1 MVEHTASPGTT
12 GPALTATPHTVV
24 EAGTTV
30 VHRRMAA
37 VLQNVTV
44 DLMQL
49 AREPHSRIQTF
60 RDLSVVGR
68 VVHEQAVAIGVPAN
82 WIAYARQAG
91 QEGRKA
97 TGDALLPPR
106 RPVARPLLIAQLHHQ
121 ADTLSTLAA
130 VRPVRRDHAAV
141 TAQTADKL
149 AEHLRLQWM
158 RVAMVAT
165 TLNVTEAETS
175 GWWSPEVADW
185 RSRLDQISQQSPPDR
200 GRQWRELTH
209 VGRVREG
216 RVRVAVM
223 RMVGI
228 DLADSAPH
236 QLPPAPHLLEAAAET
251 AWHTAYPE
259 PGDGAG
265 IGAAIAATG
274 IEDGHGIADGDL
286 FDLPP
291 PGEVAH
297 PQLEPDF

>member
-1 MVEHTASPGTT
+1 MVEHTASREPVRR
-12 GPALTATPHTVV
+12 ALTATPDTVGH
-24 EAGTTV
+24 AGSTV
-30 VHRRMAA
+30 TQRRMAA

-49 AREPHSRIQTF
+49 GREPHSRIQTF

-91 QEGRKA
+91 QESRPA
-97 TGDALLPPR
+97 TRDASLPPR
-106 RPVARPLLIAQLHHQ
+106 RPVARSLLIAQLHHQ
-121 ADTLSTLAA
+121 VDTLATLAA
-130 VRPVRRDHAAV
+130 VRPVRRDHATV
-141 TAQTADKL
+141 TPQAADKL
-149 AEHLRLQWM
+149 SEHLRLQWM

-165 TLNVTEAETS
+165 ALDVTEAETN
-175 GWWSPEVADW
+175 GWWSLEATDW
-185 RSRLDQISQQSPPDR
+185 QARLNQISQQSAPDQ

-216 RVRVAVM
+216 RIRVAAM

-228 DLADSAPH
+228 DLAHSAPH
-236 QLPPAPHLLEAAAET
+236 QLPPAPYMLETAAET
-251 AWHTAYPE
+251 TWHTAPLE
-259 PGDGAG
+259 PDSGAG
-265 IGAAIAATG
+265 IGAAIATTG
-274 IEDGHGIADGDL
+274 IEDSYGIADGDL